1 MLIKIL
7 SPKDFD
13 ISQDVF
19 LFDFYLDEL
28 KKLQTKKLPFHELL
42 KYPQIKKDCAFVID
56 KNINFN
62 TVEKIIYENSSKLLK
77 NVKLFDIFESDSL
90 GKNKKSL
97 AFELSYFNESRTL
110 TEDEVDGEFWKV
122 IESVKKKLNAEL
134 RGK

>member
-1 MLIKIL
+1 
-7 SPKDFD
+7 
-13 ISQDVF
+13 VF

-28 KKLQTKKLPFHELL
+28 KKLQTKKLPFQELL

-62 TVEKIIYENSSKLLK
+62 AVEKIIYENSSKLLK

-90 GKNKKSL
+90 GENKKSL

-110 TEDEVDGEFWKV
+110 TEDEVDIEFWKV